1 MDVNLKV
8 VLTPIPGQGQLFLGF
23 RLSDYPPHIHYLD
36 RVFQGSPSVMIDQT
50 FELENEFD
58 LALTENIPRRTM
70 RFESLMAGRRVQ
82 KVKLRPLLLAMLPL
96 AREEC
101 ISS

>member
-1 MDVNLKV
+1 MDMNLKI

-23 RLSDYPPHIHYLD
+23 RLSDYPPHIHYLH

-50 FELENEFD
+50 FELENEFH

-70 RFESLMAGRRVQ
+70 QFESRMVEQMGQYQELF
-82 KVKLRPLLLAMLPL
+82 P
-96 AREEC
+96 
-101 ISS
+101 